1 MTGLLPLSFAFA
13 AGAML
18 ALVVVDLAPD
28 AWRAGERLRAAGGAV
43 LGGAV
48 MLGCAAWLDVP

>member
-1 MTGLLPLSFAFA
+1 
-13 AGAML
+13 ML